1 MAFGSLVIQWLSGAR
16 VFGGGGRCQ
25 GRAVIVRGAWVYF
38 FFVGRVL
45 FGFVLCNNFGCLW
58 SGLVVMCCF

>member
-1 MAFGSLVIQWLSGAR
+1 MPGA
-16 VFGGGGRCQ
+16 GGYCAGGV
-25 GRAVIVRGAWVYF
+25 GLF